1 MCVCGESL
9 VLDVNKSWRKLEI
22 HSVCAETFCIYL
34 IQLRLRRAEN
44 FRKALFCYLDSFF
57 GRLIIF
63 LLVLCRKLVLKR
75 KTCSFN
81 LHRIASQS
89 LSLRIYVSIYICL
102 YLCACAMYSYERF
115 FESVCVD
122 IFIQIFSYS
131 LLVSIADAVAVAFM
145 QILSISFVFRIP
157 IGTLSFECYHLSPS
171 ASVTLTYLA
180 PLILFLMYTR
190 RMLSVHIHF

>member
-1 MCVCGESL
+1 MIDDDVDVNGDALNKYNLFVRWEWVRKRERVNRNIVMDGEKRRENPVRVSVCVCVCGESL

-63 LLVLCRKLVLKR
+63 LLVLCRKLVWKR

-81 LHRIASQS
+81 LHRIAS
-89 LSLRIYVSIYICL
+89 
-102 YLCACAMYSYERF
+102 
-115 FESVCVD
+115 
-122 IFIQIFSYS
+122 
-131 LLVSIADAVAVAFM
+131 
-145 QILSISFVFRIP
+145 
-157 IGTLSFECYHLSPS
+157 
-171 ASVTLTYLA
+171 
-180 PLILFLMYTR
+180 
-190 RMLSVHIHF
+190 